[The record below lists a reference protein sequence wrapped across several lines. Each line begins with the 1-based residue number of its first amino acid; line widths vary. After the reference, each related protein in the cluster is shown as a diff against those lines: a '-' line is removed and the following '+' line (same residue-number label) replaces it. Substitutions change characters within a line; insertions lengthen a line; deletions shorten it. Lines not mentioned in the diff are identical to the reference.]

1 MRNILIG
8 GITPF
13 YIYFLQSSFR
23 AYVVMLGVDT
33 NIIFFL
39 GSGLSLIGCILGPIW
54 ASLVDKFGFQPI
66 MKIIGFI
73 CSGMSVYFYFFMGDK
88 MFYTIGLIIAISALI
103 GIMSALTPHLMQI
116 YGMRYF
122 LTIGGFAKLFNE
134 LSDFLA
140 ALTSIILSIFFKNAD
155 ELLFPYQMVIAV
167 DGVLSIIGLI
177 LTFYENDEEF
187 VFGEENEENK
197 NLEKEGEERPSE
209 SFEKEKNYINENVST
224 ILDPNSSR
232 TTLNTNENSNNP

>member
-1 MRNILIG
+1 M
-8 GITPF
+8 
-13 YIYFLQSSFR
+13 SS
-23 AYVVMLGVDT
+23 
-33 NIIFFL
+33 
-39 GSGLSLIGCILGPIW
+39 
-54 ASLVDKFGFQPI
+54 
-66 MKIIGFI
+66 
-73 CSGMSVYFYFFMGDK
+73 
-88 MFYTIGLIIAISALI
+88 
-103 GIMSALTPHLMQI
+103 LTPHLMQI

-167 DGVLSIIGLI
+167 GGVLSIIGLI

-232 TTLNTNENSNNP
+232 TTLNKNENSNNP

>member
-1 MRNILIG
+1 M
-8 GITPF
+8 
-13 YIYFLQSSFR
+13 
-23 AYVVMLGVDT
+23 
-33 NIIFFL
+33 
-39 GSGLSLIGCILGPIW
+39 
-54 ASLVDKFGFQPI
+54 DKFGFQPI

-103 GIMSALTPHLMQI
+103 GIMSSLTSHLMQI

-167 DGVLSIIGLI
+167 GGVLSIIGLI
-177 LTFYENDEEF
+177 LTF
-187 VFGEENEENK
+187 
-197 NLEKEGEERPSE
+197 
-209 SFEKEKNYINENVST
+209 
-224 ILDPNSSR
+224 
-232 TTLNTNENSNNP
+232 